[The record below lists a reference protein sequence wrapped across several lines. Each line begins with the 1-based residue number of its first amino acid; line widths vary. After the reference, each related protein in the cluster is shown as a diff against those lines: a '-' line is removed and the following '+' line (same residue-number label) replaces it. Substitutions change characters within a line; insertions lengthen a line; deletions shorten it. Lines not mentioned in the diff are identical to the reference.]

1 METYVPERL
10 VKTYS
15 IAAAGNVSDVISVEF
30 EVSNVNIT
38 KGADVTATITF
49 CGKDYT
55 DSFSVVSDFGRSCKG
70 DLSVAASNAGAAA
83 EDLTLEILGI
93 RQERR

>member
-1 METYVPERL
+1 MERYVPERV

-15 IAAAGNVSDVISVEF
+15 IAAAGSISDVISVKF

-49 CGKDYT
+49 SGKEYT
-55 DSFSVVSDFGRSCKG
+55 SSFSVVSDFGRSCNG
-70 DLSVAASNAGAAA
+70 DLSVSASNAGAAA
-83 EDLTLEILGI
+83 EDLTIEILGV